1 MRAEVERVIE
11 LLRPALQADGGDIL
25 LREVDEATG
34 VVLLELP
41 GGGCRGCA
49 TETRATLEAGVG
61 QILRDRVPGVTE
73 VRQLDCADATP
84 ECPRP

>member
-25 LREVDEATG
+25 VREVDEESG

-49 TETRATLEAGVG
+49 TGTRATLEAGVG

-73 VRQLDCADATP
+73 VRQLDCDCAAAD
-84 ECPRP
+84 CSRP